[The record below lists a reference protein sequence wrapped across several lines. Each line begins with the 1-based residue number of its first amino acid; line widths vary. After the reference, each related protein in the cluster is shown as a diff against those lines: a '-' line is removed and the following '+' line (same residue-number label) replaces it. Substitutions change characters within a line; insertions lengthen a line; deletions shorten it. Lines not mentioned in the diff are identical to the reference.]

1 MILAVDPG
9 LNVGLA
15 YRFQNGN
22 FGTMTMP
29 KQDDWN
35 INMHE
40 LVNEIRMRVPDEI
53 VIESFVGFQMQNAY
67 GIETMEVIGAV
78 RGACLVLG
86 IPCVKQTPAQ
96 RMTRVPSAKRLL
108 EERKA
113 EMRAAGTKWTYTDHE
128 VSALAHLLTRE
139 AAVANAA
146 RLASFTGT

>member
-1 MILAVDPG
+1 MLFCIDPG
-9 LNVGLA
+9 LNVGKA
-15 YRFQNGN
+15 YRFNNGH
-22 FGTMTMP
+22 FGTVTMP

-35 INMHE
+35 LNMHD
-40 LVNEIRMRVPDEI
+40 LVQEIMDRRPDEV

-67 GIETMEVIGAV
+67 GIETMELIGAV
-78 RGACLVLG
+78 RGACLVLD
-86 IPCVKQTPAQ
+86 IPCVKQTPSQ

-146 RLASFTGT
+146 KLASFTGT

>member
-1 MILAVDPG
+1 MIMAIDPG

-15 YRFQNGN
+15 YRFSNGH

-35 INMHE
+35 INMHD
-40 LVNEIRMRVPDEI
+40 LVQEIRQRCADEI

-67 GIETMEVIGAV
+67 GIETMELIGAV

-86 IPCVKQTPAQ
+86 IPCIKQTPSQ
-96 RMTRVPSAKRLL
+96 RVTRVPTAKRLL

-113 EMRAAGTKWTYTDHE
+113 EMRAIGTKWTYTDHE

-139 AAVANAA
+139 AAIANAA
-146 RLASFTGT
+146 KLASFTGT